1 MQALL
6 NKQPMRRPNCEQLLE
21 HPFLAVTDQQD
32 AQKAKAEQRS
42 SSSSRAQQQSAA
54 QKQRPMAEEATDA
67 KREPPCS
74 SGSLGEAVPM
84 AAAGAAGAES
94 QKARQ
99 QRLDVPSGRH
109 ATSSLHM
116 TWASGLQQGHM
127 TSNQDL
133 RFPEVGA
140 SCRDLTLCACT

>member
-54 QKQRPMAEEATDA
+54 QKQRPMAEEAKDA

-74 SGSLGEAVPM
+74 SGSLGRAAPR

-94 QKARQ
+94 QKAGQ
-99 QRLDVPSGRH
+99 QRLDGPSGRY
-109 ATSSLHM
+109 ATSSLHV
-116 TWASGLQQGHM
+116 TCACGLHQGHM
-127 TSNQDL
+127 IALQEL
-133 RFPEVGA
+133 RYPEVEDPA
-140 SCRDLTLCACT
+140 EI